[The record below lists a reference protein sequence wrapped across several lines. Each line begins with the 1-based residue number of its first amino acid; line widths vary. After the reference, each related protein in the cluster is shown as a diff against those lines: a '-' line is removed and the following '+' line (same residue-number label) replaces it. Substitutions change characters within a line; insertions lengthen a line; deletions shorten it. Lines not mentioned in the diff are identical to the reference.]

1 MTAFFPLQIGFA
13 ALFQWVFLGA
23 PPSKWEYVGAAL
35 TVAGLALMVLAR
47 RRVAV
52 AAAEVE

>member
-23 PPSKWEYVGAAL
+23 APSKWEGVGATL
-35 TVAGLALMVLAR
+35 TIAGLALMVLAR